1 MSLLS
6 APPDLVSSNGAH
18 ARRLRILFVAPY
30 APSPIRV
37 RPFQFLRQLVA
48 RGHAVTLVCP
58 ISGPDDRRALE
69 TIRSL
74 CPTVAVPHGRRAI
87 LEAYLRAIPGPL
99 PLQAA
104 HCLSPALVQT
114 VREAMASGDFDLVHI
129 EHLRGAE
136 VARVAAAELASAPPL
151 VLDAVDSISLLFER
165 TLRHNPAPG
174 TRAMALLDLA
184 RTRRYEAGY
193 GQAFAQVVITS
204 PEDRWALDTLRRQFN
219 QPSGVPIRVV
229 PNGVDCEYFQPPQ
242 TEREPATILFS
253 GKMSYHANEAAALH
267 LVREIMPLVWQ
278 QRPDARVVIAGA
290 NPGPRLRALERDPR
304 IEITGYVRELRAY
317 LQRAT
322 LAVAPITYGVGI
334 QNKVLEALACATPVV
349 AARQATVALQARA
362 GVELLT
368 AESVTAFAEAIV
380 TLLENATMRARLGQA
395 GRAYI
400 ERHHTWNSSAATLE
414 VAYHAALQTTLPSP
428 RKGRS

>member
-1 MSLLS
+1 MSILS
-6 APPDLVSSNGAH
+6 ATPDQVSANGAG
-18 ARRLRILFVAPY
+18 ARLRILFVAPY

-58 ISGPDDRRALE
+58 ISGADDGRALD
-69 TIRSL
+69 TLRGL

-87 LEAYLRAIPGPL
+87 LEAYLRAVPGSL

-104 HCLSPALVQT
+104 HCLSPALVKA
-114 VREAMASGDFDLVHI
+114 VREAMASDRFDIVHI

-136 VARVAAAELASAPPL
+136 VARVAAAGLRGAPPL

-165 TLRHNPAPG
+165 ALRHNPAPG

-184 RTRRYEAGY
+184 RTRRYEAAY
-193 GQAFAQVVITS
+193 GRSFAQVVITS
-204 PEDRWALDTLRRQFN
+204 PEDRWALDTLRGQFN
-219 QPSGVPIRVV
+219 QPPGAPIRVV
-229 PNGVDCEYFQPPQ
+229 PNGVDCDYFQPPQ
-242 TEREPATILFS
+242 TAREPATILFS

-267 LVREIMPLVWQ
+267 LLREIMPLVWR

-290 NPGPRLRALERDPR
+290 NPGPRLRACGRDPR
-304 IEITGYVRELRAY
+304 IEITGYVPELRTY

-322 LAVAPITYGVGI
+322 LAVAPLTYGVGI

-349 AARQATVALQARA
+349 AARQATVALRARA
-362 GVELLT
+362 GVELLG
-368 AESVTAFAEAIV
+368 AGSVSAFAEAIV
-380 TLLENATMRARLGQA
+380 TLLEDASLRARLGQA

-400 ERHHTWNSSAATLE
+400 ERHHTWNASAATLE
-414 VAYHAALQTTLPSP
+414 LAYHAALQATPSLDP
-428 RKGRS
+428 KR